1 MASFS
6 NTLDLIGNTPIVKI
20 TKINTGLCE
29 LYLKLESQNPGGSI
43 KDRIA
48 LSMIEDAES
57 KGILKPGSLI
67 IEATAGNTGIGLA
80 LVAKLK
86 GYKMLLVIPDKM
98 SREKI
103 AHLKALGSEIVITR
117 SDVPKGHPDYY
128 QDLAL
133 KISQER
139 GGYYIN
145 QFENPSNPLAHET
158 GTGPEIW
165 SQMNHKVDA
174 VVVGVG
180 SSGTITGLSRFFKRV
195 SPNTEMVLADPVGSI
210 LAEYV
215 QTGKITSTPGSWVVE
230 GIGEDFIPKIADFSL
245 CKKAYSISDWESLET
260 ARLLLNEEGLLA
272 GSSSGTLLASAL
284 RYCRESKEPKRV
296 LTFICDSGNKYLSKV
311 YNEIWMKE
319 EGFLSQTKI
328 GDLRDLVART
338 SEDNA
343 VVFVSPTDTLSV
355 SYARM
360 KLHDVSQLPVLENRK
375 VVGIIDE
382 SDLLLAVTEGKL
394 DFRAK
399 VSEVMVKDPIKL
411 NPKASITELKDL
423 LNKGF
428 VAILEEEGKF
438 IGMITKFDFINYL
451 RKDIQ

>member
-20 TKINTGLCE
+20 TKIDTGPCE

-48 LSMIEDAES
+48 LSMIEDAER
-57 KGILKPGSLI
+57 KGLLRPGSLI
-67 IEATAGNTGIGLA
+67 VEATAGNTGIGLA

-103 AHLKALGSEIVITR
+103 AHLKALGSEIIITR
-117 SDVPKGHPDYY
+117 SDVPKGHPEYY
-128 QDLAL
+128 QDLAER
-133 KISQER
+133 ISKER
-139 GGYYIN
+139 GGVFIN

-180 SSGTITGLSRFFKRV
+180 SSGTITGLTRFFQKV
-195 SPNTEMVLADPVGSI
+195 SPKTEMVLADPVGSI
-210 LAEYV
+210 LAEYIE
-215 QTGKITSTPGSWVVE
+215 TGKITSVPGSWVVE
-230 GIGEDFIPKIADFSL
+230 GIGEDFIPKIADFSM
-245 CKKAYSISDWESLET
+245 CKKAYSIPDWESLET

-311 YNEIWMKE
+311 YNEIWMRE
-319 EGFLSQTKI
+319 EGFLSRKKN

-338 SEDNA
+338 REDND
-343 VVFVSPTDTLSV
+343 VVFVGPNDTLSI

-360 KLHDVSQLPVLENRK
+360 KIHDISQLPVLENQK
-375 VVGIIDE
+375 VIGIIDE

-394 DFRAK
+394 AFTAK
-399 VSEVMVKDPIKL
+399 VSDVMVKNPIKL
-411 NPKASITELKDL
+411 SPKASISELKNL
-423 LNKGF
+423 LNQGF
-428 VAILEEEGKF
+428 VAILEEDDKF

-451 RKDIQ
+451 RKDMK